1 MKSQAIKNTL
11 KAEKISFLSS
21 SSCRC
26 GIVGK
31 LNTQTMTGAVHNS
44 SDCWQVCQSK
54 RLSTCQGYVVKVK
67 DFVHITRSN
76 SLATNF
82 EGSSG
87 DTQTQSKTARRLCLC
102 VRLRTQPQ
110 LLGLILPLTTA
121 SHCHI
126 IVECLIIK
134 GFQVNKNI
142 QNFQFF
148 LRDCV
153 T

>member
-1 MKSQAIKNTL
+1 MAKTKNTL

-21 SSCRC
+21 NSRRC

-31 LNTQTMTGAVHNS
+31 LNKQTVTGAVHNS

-76 SLATNF
+76 CLATNF

-87 DTQTQSKTARRLCLC
+87 GTAETHKHKARRLVVC
-102 VRLRTQPQ
+102 VCVSALAD
-110 LLGLILPLTTA
+110 TTA
-121 SHCHI
+121 VVRVNITPDNCDTLIPI
-126 IVECLIIK
+126 IAMSYK
-134 GFQVNKNI
+134 
-142 QNFQFF
+142 
-148 LRDCV
+148 
-153 T
+153 

>member
-1 MKSQAIKNTL
+1 MKSRVIKNTL
-11 KAEKISFLSS
+11 KVEKISSLSS
-21 SSCRC
+21 NSRRC

-31 LNTQTMTGAVHNS
+31 LNKQTMTVAVHNS

-102 VRLRTQPQ
+102 VRLRTQLQ
-110 LLGLILPLTTA
+110 LSGLILPLTTA
-121 SHCHI
+121 IH
-126 IVECLIIK
+126 
-134 GFQVNKNI
+134 
-142 QNFQFF
+142 
-148 LRDCV
+148 
-153 T
+153 